1 VRTHNDGYFQT
12 AYRFNC
18 TMKTKIKFIFTV
30 SLFGLSIFGC
40 KNVDDLLTF
49 TISDATNF
57 RIESTSPLTLPFDI
71 ATPDVTTN
79 SNQKFQNNNTSASLV
94 KDIKLQELKLTV
106 TSPNDRNFDFLK
118 SVEVFI
124 STDQHS
130 EILLAHLH
138 EVPLNTK
145 VISLTP
151 TTQKLDDYV
160 KASSYKLRTKIIT
173 DETLSQSVDV
183 RMDLSFKVT
192 AAPL

>member
-1 VRTHNDGYFQT
+1 MK
-12 AYRFNC
+12 
-18 TMKTKIKFIFTV
+18 MKTRFIFTL
-30 SLFGLSIFGC
+30 SLIVLSLAGC
-40 KNVDDLLTF
+40 KDVDDLLTF

-94 KDIKLQELKLTV
+94 KDIKLQEIKLTV
-106 TSPNDRNFDFLK
+106 TNPSDKNFNFLK

-130 EILLAHLH
+130 EIALAHLH
-138 EVPLNTK
+138 DVPLNTK

-151 TTQKLDDYV
+151 TSQKLDEYV